1 MKHAVLLVFTV
12 MVVLSASGDD
22 RHRPML
28 QSITP
33 DLPIEATNPTDGPPE
48 RESAPV
54 AEEPLDFMAASD
66 ALTTVEDLFS
76 GGGSAGPVVFDV
88 DGAKLRGT
96 DPAIIELASELV
108 AYTNDLVRAADAFV
122 NGKGPNPL
130 HVAPSEEYLMVR
142 RFFRAATAFHIK
154 EAAYGREDV
163 TGGRI
168 QTDGWCKSYLTDA
181 ACTCGHWSYPQPSAA
196 APWKESRHTNPS
208 ATLKSW
214 GYHQTAN
221 LVGGGWTRA
230 QTYYP
235 SRCGSG
241 TFRDHAY
248 IKTDGK
254 TIREQNYA
262 GRTPRGEPN
271 PEFWTSWKWPYPA
284 WPTYVQWWHSNY

>member
-1 MKHAVLLVFTV
+1 MKHAVLLVFAV
-12 MVVLSASGDD
+12 MVVLSASGED

-28 QSITP
+28 QPITP
-33 DLPIEATNPTDGPPE
+33 DLPIEAANPSDGLSE
-48 RESAPV
+48 GEATRV
-54 AEEPLDFMAASD
+54 AEEPLDFVLASD
-66 ALTTVEDLFS
+66 ALTSVEDLFS
-76 GGGSAGPVVFDV
+76 GGASAGPVVFDV
-88 DGAKLRGT
+88 EGAKLRGT
-96 DPAIIELASELV
+96 DAATIELASELA
-108 AYTNDLVRAADAFV
+108 AYTNDLVRAADAFA
-122 NGKGPNPL
+122 NGKGPNPMN
-130 HVAPSEEYLMVR
+130 VAPTEEHMMVR

-154 EAAYGREDV
+154 EAAYGREGS
-163 TGGRI
+163 TGGI

-181 ACTCGHWSYPQPSAA
+181 ACTCGHWSYPQPSKG
-196 APWKESRHTNPS
+196 APWKESTSKNPS

-214 GYHQTAN
+214 GYHQTPGIAAI
-221 LVGGGWTRA
+221 GWTRA

-262 GRTPRGEPN
+262 GWTPRGEPN

-284 WPTYVQWWHSNY
+284 WPTYVQWWHSIY